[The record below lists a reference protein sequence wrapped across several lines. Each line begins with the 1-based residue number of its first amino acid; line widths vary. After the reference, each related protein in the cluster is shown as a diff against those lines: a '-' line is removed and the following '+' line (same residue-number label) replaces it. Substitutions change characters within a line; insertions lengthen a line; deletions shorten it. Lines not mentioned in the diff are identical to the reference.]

1 MDFIYDYDQY
11 LELYKILDN
20 ASKTISDNV
29 EAIYNGI
36 DAMNE
41 GWSGAEYEEFRESAY
56 NYKSY
61 LDALEAVYGVY
72 RTMLE
77 YQVNIKIAGTILNKA
92 VNEAVQLIGDE

>member
-1 MDFIYDYDQY
+1 MDFIYDYEQFS
-11 LELYKILDN
+11 ELYKILDN
-20 ASKTISDNV
+20 AGKTISDNV

-72 RTMLE
+72 KTMLE
-77 YQVNIKIAGTILNKA
+77 YQVNIKIAGTILYNA
-92 VNEAVQLIGDE
+92 VSEAIALLGDE